1 MINKFAQFTI
11 AIGLGALSSVVYAQQ
26 KPTVNCVNYYEKGT
40 SSCRNLATSV
50 LASPFS
56 PTVQLTPQPALN
68 TPQASPKLLTPT
80 DKFLA
85 NYGKPPEEFVDFY
98 LNPTPENA
106 RRWATTYQQLQ
117 QKSRDIAIAWAS
129 AEQTLGSANAEL
141 PAKPFVPATPLV
153 DDENTKQN
161 MGISSNPSLTI
172 GSVTPVNT
180 QLIFPRTIST
190 AAIENHISLTYYFS
204 ANCPFCARQETELK
218 VITEK
223 AKNKLTF
230 TCVDLTPLSATY
242 KPDPANIH
250 GLPCTWRTATDTE
263 ITQEG
268 IRQTPTFKIERAGQP
283 TETLAGYQNP
293 TVLEGLLQ

>member
-11 AIGLGALSSVVYAQQ
+11 AIGLGALSCVVYAQQ

-40 SSCRNLATSV
+40 SSCRNLASSV

-117 QKSRDIAIAWAS
+117 QKSRDIAVAWAS
-129 AEQTLGSANAEL
+129 AEQSLVNVSAQL
-141 PAKPFVPATPLV
+141 PAKPFAPSTSPL
-153 DDENTKQN
+153 DDKNTNQN
-161 MGISSNPSLTI
+161 IQISNNPSLTI
-172 GSVTPVNT
+172 SPITPVNT
-180 QLIFPRTIST
+180 QPIFPRTIST
-190 AAIENHISLTYYFS
+190 AASENHISLTYYFS
-204 ANCPFCARQETELK
+204 ANCPFCARQEPELK
-218 VITEK
+218 NIIEK
-223 AKNKLTF
+223 SKNKLTF

-242 KPDPANIH
+242 KPDPANVH
-250 GLPCTWRTATDTE
+250 SLPCTWRTATDTE

-293 TVLEGLLQ
+293 TVLEGLLR